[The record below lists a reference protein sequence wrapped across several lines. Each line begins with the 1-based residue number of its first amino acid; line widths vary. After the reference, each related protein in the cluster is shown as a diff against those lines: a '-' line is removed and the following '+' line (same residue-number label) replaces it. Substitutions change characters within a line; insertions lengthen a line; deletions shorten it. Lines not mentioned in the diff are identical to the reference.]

1 MSQFKL
7 RKAFTLLEIM
17 VVVSIM
23 ALTAAILV
31 PRLLFRTPQAEW
43 PTILADL
50 NDLIF
55 FARQEAISGQQIYRL
70 NFKSNGEQ
78 PDTVTVEQELPD
90 PEKPWRKMYR
100 PASSFYYA
108 AKYTFHES
116 VKIKAVY
123 LAKDEYLTNNKGE
136 GYCYVIPDG
145 LVQDVIIH
153 VARRDGDK
161 GNEFTASFVIS
172 PFFGRFEFREGL
184 VRPG

>member
-7 RKAFTLLEIM
+7 RNAFTLLEIM
-17 VVVSIM
+17 VVVGIM

-31 PRLLFRTPQAEW
+31 PRFLFRTPQAEW

-55 FARQEAISGQQIYRL
+55 FARQEAISSQKIYRL
-70 NFKSNGEQ
+70 NFKSNGEN
-78 PDTVTVEQELPD
+78 PDTIVVEEEYPD

-100 PASSFYYA
+100 LASSFYFK

-116 VKIKAVY
+116 VKLKAVY
-123 LAKDEYLTNNKGE
+123 LGKDEYLTNNKGE

-153 VARRDGDK
+153 VVRRDREK
-161 GNEFTASFVIS
+161 GFEISASFIVS